1 MLFSFNYMHS
11 YLGIPSTDLTSTHF
25 YECPKQLCRAS
36 VFFTLHMSVD
46 FTYPKVN
53 SKRQNVNIA
62 S

>member
-1 MLFSFNYMHS
+1 
-11 YLGIPSTDLTSTHF
+11 
-25 YECPKQLCRAS
+25 
-36 VFFTLHMSVD
+36 MSVD